1 MAGRRTH
8 LISIHLSDEEITA
21 AAAGERSPRVAG
33 HLEICSDCWH
43 QMAMYRERMT
53 NLRQDVCFS
62 ASRSAI
68 DWGRQSRS
76 IMQRIAGTRSAET
89 RSRTTGWTLAT
100 AALSLALI
108 LFAFV
113 GYQSAPPSIPK
124 TGSPISDAALLAGV
138 EDRINEDVPD
148 ALQPAGLLVNEMGG
162 IERQSNASHSH
173 SHTRTTQ

>member
-1 MAGRRTH
+1 

-33 HLEICSDCWH
+33 HLEICPDCWH

-68 DWGRQSRS
+68 EWGRQSRS
-76 IMQRIAGTRSAET
+76 IMQRIAGTGRAGA

-113 GYQSAPPSIPK
+113 GYQSTPPAIPRA
-124 TGSPISDAALLAGV
+124 GNAISDAALLAGV
-138 EDRINEDVPD
+138 EDRIHEDVPD
-148 ALQPAGLLVNEMGG
+148 ALQPAGLLVSEMGG
-162 IERQSNASHSH
+162 IDRQNNAQHSH
-173 SHTRTTQ
+173 SHTRNTQ